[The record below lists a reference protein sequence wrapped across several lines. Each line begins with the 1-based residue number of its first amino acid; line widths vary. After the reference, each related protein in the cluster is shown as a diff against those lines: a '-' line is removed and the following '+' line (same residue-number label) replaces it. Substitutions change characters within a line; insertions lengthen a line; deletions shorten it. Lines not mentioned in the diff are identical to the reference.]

1 MTIGAVIMSSNA
13 LQYDSQKA
21 SHQEEFHETE
31 GTIPSQ
37 KVIVIQVCI
46 RCGQELAFKQGR
58 KSCPHCSGLLIA
70 KTMVR
75 GQT

>member
-1 MTIGAVIMSSNA
+1 MSSNA
-13 LQYDSQKA
+13 VQYDRQKA
-21 SHQEEFHETE
+21 SHKDEFHETE
-31 GTIPSQ
+31 GTTVSK
-37 KVIVIQVCI
+37 KVIIILQVCI
-46 RCGQELAFKQGR
+46 RCGQEFAFKQGR